1 MAEYNDIPSNS
12 HKSKQAEQIESK
24 KPEAPVFQGE
34 TAGAKRKQGNAA
46 WKWFKRL
53 FLSDRSPKDI
63 AKEVFE
69 QNVVP
74 SLQDSFRNGAIAM
87 LDGVIYKG
95 ARPGSSGTG
104 NTVNYNKIFS
114 GSSSSKSTAVATTQ
128 PTTTR
133 QQSEEINR
141 GFNNPCFKSQAK
153 AAEFLGLMKSYDYPT
168 LSVHTLYMMQSKHI
182 DYTWDAYGWNR
193 EEILALTPSC
203 IRHIGNPD
211 WPWMIELPEAH
222 VIA

>member
-12 HKSKQAEQIESK
+12 HKSKQAETAGENK
-24 KPEAPVFQGE
+24 KPAAPVFQGE
-34 TAGAKRKQGNAA
+34 TAGAKRKQENAV

-69 QNVVP
+69 QNIVP
-74 SLQDSFRNGAIAM
+74 GLQDNFRNGAVAM

-95 ARPGSSGTG
+95 ARPGNAGTG

-114 GSSSSKSTAVATTQ
+114 GSSNKPAASSSQ
-128 PTTTR
+128 PTTSR
-133 QQSEEINR
+133 QQTEEINK
-141 GFNNPCFKSQAK
+141 GFNNPCFKTQAK

-203 IRHIGNPD
+203 IHHISNPD